1 MNGNILSLKYDIRS
15 LHEKVDKHDEIISNN
30 NVGCNKDESNFEAD
44 SFQTLL
50 STDFPL
56 EDEDA
61 LQTFEN
67 KLLDNSFRMKPVSY
81 MFLIGIVLLM

>member
-1 MNGNILSLKYDIRS
+1 MRS
-15 LHEKVDKHDEIISNN
+15 LHEKVDKLDEIIRNN
-30 NVGCNKDESNFEAD
+30 NVGYNKDVSNFEAD

-67 KLLDNSFRMKPVSY
+67 KLLDNSLRMKLVSCY
-81 MFLIGIVLLM
+81 MFLNVALLM